1 MQTQDLDNGSFWMLV
16 EPTPS
21 LRALSLAGLIVV
33 ACSPSLSVGLQTS
46 SSPDLRQLQ
55 RGFKRSVNSIL
66 PTQPALGK
74 LPSIRRLHSDFYSE
88 LWRKGSHARKIAHVW
103 MKIVDLTLQLF
114 MLYQT
119 LEAGFPLAL
128 VVTCTLI
135 VVWNAFAVVML
146 MYSPSPPSQI
156 GEAFVDS
163 MSDFLVAVGFP
174 VLVLTY
180 CLTTFEFDRASQRLL
195 AELYPLWSFQNAAR
209 LHANP
214 EQTARIFK
222 SLEGLRFQSVG
233 VCIARIGNNFALLT
247 GLRRLIKLLRTQG
260 PKSGYA
266 DIKVKSNVYPR
277 KHPLGLVFVAF
288 ALATIIFVSGSI
300 YRSRNAC
307 RDFPMCT
314 IHAYRWWLSST
325 KDSASN
331 NCPCRVLIDMDV
343 SPANFSAWIDPPDA
357 TTEVSKLAASGD
369 LEILQLVNRRLSDLP
384 EPIRR
389 CSHLK
394 HIALIFT
401 HTTTLPVWT
410 SEFTDLEFLHIQG
423 KARTTSLASL
433 PQGLFRKMKKLTFLH
448 LGAHMM
454 LPKLPD
460 VASLT
465 NLRSITMAKLEVLET
480 LPADFAQLTRLEIM
494 LVLAM
499 PRFKTFPDLARARQT
514 LKMLVI
520 DNCPLCCN
528 GFLQNECD
536 LSSSICGQ
544 KSRPNEAL
552 ACVSPGLTATT
563 GTLEL
568 FKTFNSTVCVNQP
581 GPPSSTDQI
590 KPDSVPPDH
599 GNPTPP
605 PMPSDT
611 EIDAAFERSIQ
622 QCNGILYRE
631 CKPEPPPGA
640 PNSSSGICFSDRF
653 MPISC
658 SGDHSTIELRRQ
670 QIMKHI
676 GPICN
681 PKYEAWLGCIN

>member
-33 ACSPSLSVGLQTS
+33 A
-46 SSPDLRQLQ
+46 
-55 RGFKRSVNSIL
+55 RSAVHRY
-66 PTQPALGK
+66 QWVY
-74 LPSIRRLHSDFYSE
+74 RRLPRQIFANFREDSSALDFYSE

-247 GLRRLIKLLRTQG
+247 GLRRLIKLL
-260 PKSGYA
+260 P
-266 DIKVKSNVYPR
+266 
-277 KHPLGLVFVAF
+277 
-288 ALATIIFVSGSI
+288 
-300 YRSRNAC
+300 
-307 RDFPMCT
+307 
-314 IHAYRWWLSST
+314 
-325 KDSASN
+325 
-331 NCPCRVLIDMDV
+331 
-343 SPANFSAWIDPPDA
+343 NFSAWIDPPDA

-499 PRFKTFPDLARARQT
+499 PR
-514 LKMLVI
+514 MSVI
-520 DNCPLCCN
+520 
-528 GFLQNECD
+528 
-536 LSSSICGQ
+536 
-544 KSRPNEAL
+544 
-552 ACVSPGLTATT
+552 
-563 GTLEL
+563 
-568 FKTFNSTVCVNQP
+568 
-581 GPPSSTDQI
+581 
-590 KPDSVPPDH
+590 
-599 GNPTPP
+599 
-605 PMPSDT
+605 
-611 EIDAAFERSIQ
+611 
-622 QCNGILYRE
+622 
-631 CKPEPPPGA
+631 
-640 PNSSSGICFSDRF
+640 
-653 MPISC
+653 
-658 SGDHSTIELRRQ
+658 
-670 QIMKHI
+670 
-676 GPICN
+676 
-681 PKYEAWLGCIN
+681 